1 MNEQDN
7 EVSSLQ
13 QHLEGG
19 SVTAIESALK
29 LKATVGFPYSS
40 YKYYDFDWDSE
51 EEYNEFIEFGSTS
64 ASISGRVYNK
74 GTETGYDTTIIL
86 YNGSY
91 YVQVEVD
98 WEYGGG
104 TVFNTENFPDY
115 LAALRYAYGVVFNH

>member
-1 MNEQDN
+1 MNEQEK

-13 QHLEGG
+13 QYLEGG
-19 SVTAIESALK
+19 SVTAIENALK

-51 EEYNEFIEFGSTS
+51 SDYDEFIEFGSTAS
-64 ASISGRVYNK
+64 SISGRVYNR
-74 GTETGYDTTIIL
+74 GAETSYDTTIIL

-104 TVFNTENFPDY
+104 TVFNNKSFQDY
-115 LAALRYAYGVVFNH
+115 LSALKYAYGVVFNN

>member
-1 MNEQDN
+1 MFEQEK

-19 SVTAIESALK
+19 SVTAIENALK

-40 YKYYDFDWDSE
+40 YKYHDFDWNSE
-51 EEYNEFIEFGSTS
+51 EEYNEFIEFGNT
-64 ASISGRVYNK
+64 ASSVSGRIHNREI
-74 GTETGYDTTIIL
+74 ETSYDTTIIL

-91 YVQVEVD
+91 YVQVEKD

-104 TVFNTENFPDY
+104 TVYDNKSFQDY
-115 LAALRYAYGVVFNH
+115 LSALKYAYGVVFKD